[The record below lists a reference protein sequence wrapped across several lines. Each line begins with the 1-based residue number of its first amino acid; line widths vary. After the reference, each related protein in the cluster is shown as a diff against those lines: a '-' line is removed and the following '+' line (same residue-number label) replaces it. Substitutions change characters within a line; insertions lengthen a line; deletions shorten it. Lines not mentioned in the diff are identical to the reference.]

1 MYAPADS
8 YRIPGAGGLAPA
20 AASAA
25 GTAHFR
31 QLPVPAEMAARGHP
45 GQRTARHRGG
55 GAPCGDAVTADVSD
69 LPGDNPHI
77 RPVDYPLDI
86 LWEDQDLLILNKPA
100 GIAIHPAALTEETVT
115 VAGAVCHYLG
125 QGSFHCVNRLDRGTT
140 GVMVVAKTGYVH
152 RLCMEQLHS
161 GDFRR
166 TYLAVCSGVPSPAA
180 GSIDLPIGREPDS
193 LLRRRV
199 DPAGLAAHT
208 DYETLWQGP
217 DRALLRLT
225 PGTGR
230 THQLRLHL
238 SAIGHPLLGDWLY
251 GQEDRDLIPRPALHS
266 HRLELTHPVTRRR
279 LTVTAP
285 LPGGYGPAPA
295 GRYEQILKNAKKGW
309 KF

>member
-1 MYAPADS
+1 MRILSLPITPALS
-8 YRIPGAGGLAPA
+8 GQTVRHLLRQELGLSSSLLKSLKWRENAILLNGRPVTVRA
-20 AASAA
+20 V
-25 GTAHFR
+25 AH
-31 QLPVPAEMAARGHP
+31 E
-45 GQRTARHRGG
+45 
-55 GAPCGDAVTADVSD
+55 GDVLTVDVSD
-69 LPGDNPHI
+69 PPAETPVV
-77 RPVDYPLDI
+77 PVDYPLDI

-115 VAGAVCHYLG
+115 VAGAVCRYLG

-140 GVMVVAKTGYVH
+140 GVMAVAKTGYVH

-166 TYLAVCSGVPSPAA
+166 TYLAVCRGCPDPEA

-266 HRLELTHPVTRRR
+266 HRLEMTHPVTRRR

-285 LPGGYGPAPA
+285 LPEDMARLLP
-295 GRYEQILKNAKKGW
+295 EDMNKS
-309 KF
+309 